1 MRSFRRW
8 CVAGLLTFWGTGA
21 GRAEE
26 LPPGGGLSLLDA
38 VLMTLARDPNI
49 AIEEARRQGSRG
61 VLEAASGQFDTV
73 VSSAL
78 TQTDTETPLANSS
91 SEKSRT
97 LSNSVGVTRQLRSG
111 LSIEPQLELL
121 RTADGSPGG
130 GALDQGTFT
139 FRLRQPLLRGRGRV
153 AVAAGELA
161 AEREVAAS
169 GFDVRQTV
177 SSRVLT
183 VASQYWTTGA
193 AARNLEVLR
202 ASEESSQELL
212 EKTRKLIEADQ
223 VPSADLVQLE
233 ANLVFSESARIGGE
247 RQLFQA
253 RQDLGREIGLDPD
266 EIGRLPLPSD
276 PFPSVGPEEI
286 PTLAASGLF
295 VEEALARRD
304 DLRAARERREAIEI
318 QRRAAENALKPQLDL
333 ILEPAYSGLDDG
345 SGVGSFF
352 SPLYRNVP
360 GVSTSIG
367 LSLSWPLANHRAQ
380 GQLVQ
385 IEAVLRQ
392 SALTVDLLAK
402 GIGADVP
409 AALDAVARNT
419 EQLERARNAVRLF
432 ERTVV
437 NEEKKLRAGSSTLL
451 DVISQRDRLTS
462 ARQAE
467 VSSELALAL
476 SLLDLRF
483 TTGTLLGDESEKGA
497 IPLARL
503 TTVPALPGERAP

>member
-1 MRSFRRW
+1 
-8 CVAGLLTFWGTGA
+8 
-21 GRAEE
+21 
-26 LPPGGGLSLLDA
+26 
-38 VLMTLARDPNI
+38 MTLARDPNI

-61 VLEAASGQFDTV
+61 ALEAASGQFDTI

-78 TQTDTETPLANSS
+78 TQTDTTTPLTGSS
-91 SEKSRT
+91 SEESRT
-97 LSNSVGVTRQLRSG
+97 LSNSVGVTRQFRSG
-111 LSIEPQLELL
+111 LTIEPQLDLL
-121 RTADGSPGG
+121 RTAGGSSGV
-130 GALDQGTFT
+130 LDEGTFT
-139 FRLRQPLLRGRGRV
+139 FRIRQPLLRGRGRA
-153 AVAAGELA
+153 AVAAEELA

-177 SSRVLT
+177 SRRVLT

-193 AARNLEVLR
+193 AERNLAVLR
-202 ASEESSQELL
+202 ASEESSRELL

-276 PFPSVGPEEI
+276 PFPSVRPEEV
-286 PTLAASGLF
+286 PPPAAAGLF
-295 VEEALARRD
+295 VDEALARRD
-304 DLRAARERREAIEI
+304 DLRAARERREEIEI

-333 ILEPAYSGLDDG
+333 ILAPGYSGLDGG
-345 SGVGSFF
+345 SDIGSFF

-360 GVSTSIG
+360 GASTSVG
-367 LSLSWPLANHRAQ
+367 LSLAWPLANHRAQ

-419 EQLERARNAVRLF
+419 EQLDRARSAVRLF

-483 TTGTLLGDESEKGA
+483 ITGTLLGDESEEGS
-497 IPLARL
+497 IPVARL
-503 TTVPALPGERAP
+503 TTVPALLGERSP